1 MTATLAAP
9 IHIPALAPADNSKED
24 RFVAEF
30 TVGEEVEVSEMEG
43 VEEIVEVDEQ
53 VVEAD
58 GDESDIV
65 NRILSACSASALIGT
80 SSHPRRAS
88 KIDCKKTNRVWF
100 PLSLT

>member
-9 IHIPALAPADNSKED
+9 LPIPALAPADNSKED

-30 TVGEEVEVSEMEG
+30 TVGEEVEVSEVEG

-58 GDESDIV
+58 GDESNIV
-65 NRILSACSASALIGT
+65 N
-80 SSHPRRAS
+80 
-88 KIDCKKTNRVWF
+88 
-100 PLSLT
+100 

>member
-9 IHIPALAPADNSKED
+9 LPIPTLAPADNSKED

-58 GDESDIV
+58 GDESNIV
-65 NRILSACSASALIGT
+65 N
-80 SSHPRRAS
+80 
-88 KIDCKKTNRVWF
+88 
-100 PLSLT
+100 

>member
-1 MTATLAAP
+1 
-9 IHIPALAPADNSKED
+9 
-24 RFVAEF
+24 
-30 TVGEEVEVSEMEG
+30 VEVSEVEG

-65 NRILSACSASALIGT
+65 NRILSACSTSALIGT

>member
-9 IHIPALAPADNSKED
+9 LPIPALAPADNSKED

-30 TVGEEVEVSEMEG
+30 TVGEEVEVSEVEG

-53 VVEAD
+53 VVETD

-65 NRILSACSASALIGT
+65 N
-80 SSHPRRAS
+80 
-88 KIDCKKTNRVWF
+88 
-100 PLSLT
+100 